1 VTDCD
6 SQSDTLSE
14 MHGLTASQL
23 SELQGAVQALDSYL
37 LICVHELRN
46 NRWDRPNTKHVA
58 DCLVRELVV
67 FFSFPSSFLYGTH
80 GTNVFSSVT

>member
-1 VTDCD
+1 MAPTP
-6 SQSDTLSE
+6 STLSD

-37 LICVHELRN
+37 LLCVDDLRN

-58 DCLVRELVV
+58 DCLVRELMVI
-67 FFSFPSSFLYGTH
+67 FLISQLIFLWKEL
-80 GTNVFSSVT
+80 NQCIF